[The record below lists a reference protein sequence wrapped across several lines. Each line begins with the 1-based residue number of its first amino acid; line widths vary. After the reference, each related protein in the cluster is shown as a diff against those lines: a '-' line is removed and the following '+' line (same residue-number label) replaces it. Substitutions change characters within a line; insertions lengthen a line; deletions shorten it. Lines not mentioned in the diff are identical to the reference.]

1 MDKLLRDRAELFGKY
16 VGAEIKGAII
26 AQGHTQ
32 KDVAEGTG
40 RQNAN
45 ISRWLN
51 GKPTIP
57 VEVALEICD
66 YIGIDLQ
73 KIVNRA
79 QQRVEDELGP
89 WPPIEIDPAAL
100 SDEEKKRLVMEKVRR
115 GDLSLAANY
124 DPNKEAERDYY
135 PDAGA

>member
-16 VGAEIKGAII
+16 IGAEIKGAII

-89 WPPIEIDPAAL
+89 WPPITVNPAMLTEEGKKRIVDEKIRHGSIGLAAL
-100 SDEEKKRLVMEKVRR
+100 H
-115 GDLSLAANY
+115 
-124 DPNKEAERDYY
+124 DPDK
-135 PDAGA
+135 DAGDGVDPEFA

>member
-16 VGAEIKGAII
+16 IGAEIKGAII

-89 WPPIEIDPAAL
+89 WPPITVNPAMLTEEGKKRIVDEKIQHGSMGLAALHDPDKDAGDGIDPEFA
-100 SDEEKKRLVMEKVRR
+100 
-115 GDLSLAANY
+115 
-124 DPNKEAERDYY
+124 
-135 PDAGA
+135 